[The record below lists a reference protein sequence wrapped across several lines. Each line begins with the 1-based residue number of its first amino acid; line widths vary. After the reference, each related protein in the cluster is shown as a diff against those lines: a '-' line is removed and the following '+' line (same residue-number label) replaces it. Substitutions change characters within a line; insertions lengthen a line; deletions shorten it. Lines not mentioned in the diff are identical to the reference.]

1 MTATGDHDTRHSM
14 SPNSWD
20 TNGNMELKEL
30 TIPVCSVNIDLNINS
45 SQEPDEMSPILTKH
59 WCNLFIVCAIFYVC
73 VVDAWYCDMILEFVF
88 IAMILLEAMCDSMQY
103 ILHTDAKH
111 EIAHFISFVKEPVPL
126 MLNMTL
132 FVSIY
137 I

>member
-1 MTATGDHDTRHSM
+1 
-14 SPNSWD
+14 
-20 TNGNMELKEL
+20 
-30 TIPVCSVNIDLNINS
+30 
-45 SQEPDEMSPILTKH
+45 
-59 WCNLFIVCAIFYVC
+59 
-73 VVDAWYCDMILEFVF
+73 MILEFVF

-111 EIAHFISFVKEPVPL
+111 EIAHLISFVKEPVPL